1 MKPSYYLEPDAEKM
15 RTFFRSFSLPE
26 DVLADLEKISI
37 HKIWIDEADN
47 SWELEYDCAQ
57 PVQAGLLDTVTK
69 QFTSF
74 FALKSLYWKKR
85 EPENRSE
92 ETIRTET
99 EQKRTE
105 ILQNANTQAQSM
117 VNDASQKA
125 NQMVEQATQDA
136 NSLMERANHEASAC
150 IEAAKAEAQHIIQD
164 AEKKAQELVEEEN
177 IVRRARVESEELRES
192 AKADAANLHK
202 NTLDYIDSLL
212 AETDRKMSEL
222 INNIRLERNEIR
234 NHR

>member
-1 MKPSYYLEPDAEKM
+1 MANEINNAQLCLNAVRALQEQLRGARKTLINSE
-15 RTFFRSFSLPE
+15 TCIVNRSIMT
-26 DVLADLEKISI
+26 AQ
-37 HKIWIDEADN
+37 
-47 SWELEYDCAQ
+47 LEYLQDNL
-57 PVQAGLLDTVTK
+57 PKTVEI
-69 QFTSF
+69 
-74 FALKSLYWKKR
+74 AAR
-85 EPENRSE
+85 IVEEE

-105 ILQNANTQAQSM
+105 ILESANTQAQNM
-117 VNDASQKA
+117 VNDATQKYHQMMEQA
-125 NQMVEQATQDA
+125 NQEA
-136 NSLMERANHEASAC
+136 NSLVERANQE
-150 IEAAKAEAQHIIQD
+150 AKACVESAKTEAQNIIAD

-177 IVRRARVESEELRES
+177 IVRRARVESEELREN